1 MSYNVFSCKLML
13 EGNLTKLDG
22 IVFVGQR
29 GNLFLI
35 IYSLLSVWWLIIIRF
50 NGRSKIRSP
59 NFLNIEFRISPEITN
74 WKPMTSEL
82 MRGLSGPAT

>member
-1 MSYNVFSCKLML
+1 ML

-59 NFLNIEFRISPEITN
+59 NFLDITGDN
-74 WKPMTSEL
+74 KLETNDIRVDAWALRP
-82 MRGLSGPAT
+82 